1 MTFLFI
7 MIILLKVSKGTP
19 RMPSIYSYLNY
30 REYLRDYFI
39 EQKQL
44 EKPLT
49 HRLILKKMGITS
61 TGFLSNV
68 IAGKKNMNEEMSGK
82 LGKILNLARRERR
95 YLKNMVE
102 YTQARLLEEK
112 KKNLDRLLAM
122 RKTRLAQMSEE
133 QFSIF
138 SQWYYVYIRD
148 MLCFTDFKD
157 DFAALAARLDPPIKP
172 EEAELAVRDLER
184 LGFISKD
191 KDGFYRPRENLV
203 TTGDEAHSVHLAA
216 FQLTTMD
223 MAKRSLEKHPADER
237 DISFVSLTLSPDS
250 FAQVKSEVQMFRK
263 KLLLLAQQEKKPE
276 RVYQCNMQLFPV
288 TKPQKDGH
296 E

>member
-1 MTFLFI
+1 
-7 MIILLKVSKGTP
+7 
-19 RMPSIYSYLNY
+19 MPSIYNYLNY
-30 REYLRDYFI
+30 REFLRDYFV

-44 EKPLT
+44 QKQLT
-49 HRLILKKMGITS
+49 HRVILKKMGITS

-68 IAGKKNMNEEMSGK
+68 ISGKKNLNEEMSGS
-82 LGKILNLARRERR
+82 LGKILNLAGRERR

-102 YTQARLLEEK
+102 YTQARSLEEK
-112 KKNLDRLLAM
+112 KKYLDRVLAM
-122 RKTRLAQMSEE
+122 RKTSLAPMSEE

-148 MLCFTDFKD
+148 MLCFIDFNGD
-157 DFAALAARLDPPIKP
+157 YEALSRRLDPPIKP
-172 EEAELAVRDLER
+172 EEAEQAVRDLER

-191 KDGFYRPRENLV
+191 NDGFYRPRENLV
-203 TTGDEAHSVHLAA
+203 TTGDEAHSVQLAA

-237 DISFVSLTLSPDS
+237 DISFVSLTLSPEG

-263 KLLLLAQQEKKPE
+263 KLLLLAQQEEKPG

-288 TKPQKDGH
+288 TKPQEDVH